1 MVVNP
6 EFSENLIGE
15 DFFMLF
21 ILYACLGI
29 VLMINSA
36 LTVIPNFKS
45 DREIYV
51 YSPLEGIKND
61 LKKKDDVFFYNE
73 PCFVE
78 EDDQMILDKIQG
90 ENERNVYK
98 DKKSNNVKFYDKE
111 K

>member
-1 MVVNP
+1 
-6 EFSENLIGE
+6 
-15 DFFMLF
+15 
-21 ILYACLGI
+21 
-29 VLMINSA
+29 MINSA

-61 LKKKDDVFFYNE
+61 LKKKDDVFFYNK